1 MRRYC
6 LGLLVVAAL
15 AFAWVAHSDA
25 GGATK
30 SASKVKASVEASKVE
45 KDGKQTVTITLAI
58 EKGWHLYANPVNHE
72 FLEGA
77 QTTVKITGKASEIKV
92 KYPEGRTHIDKKEKY
107 DIYEGTVKIPV
118 TLKRAA
124 GDTSAL
130 EISVAVQACDDK
142 LCLQPSTIKLTLP

>member
-1 MRRYC
+1 M
-6 LGLLVVAAL
+6 AAL
-15 AFAWVAHSDA
+15 AFAWQAQSDA

-58 EKGWHLYANPVNHE
+58 QKGWHLYANPVNHD
-72 FLEGA
+72 LLGDA
-77 QTTVKITGKASEIKV
+77 QTTVKVKGKVSDVRV
-92 KYPEGRTHIDKKEKY
+92 KYPEGRTHIDKKEKF

-124 GDTSAL
+124 GDTSPL
-130 EISVAVQACDDK
+130 EINVKVNACDENQ
-142 LCLQPSTIKLTLP
+142 CLQQSIIKLTVP